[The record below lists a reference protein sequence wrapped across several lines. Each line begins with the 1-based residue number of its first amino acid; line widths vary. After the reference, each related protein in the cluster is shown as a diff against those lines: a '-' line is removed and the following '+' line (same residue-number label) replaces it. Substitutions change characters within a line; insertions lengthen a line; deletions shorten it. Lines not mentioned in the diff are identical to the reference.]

1 MQQVPI
7 PTLRRAAAFATV
19 VALSTLV
26 VATSASAALL
36 DTVLVDLIALNGT
49 ELDPLTPISLIQ
61 LAPLATGVL
70 AVNLGGAG
78 PISNFMLDDERITFS
93 GNSIL
98 IRVGAASV
106 NGLNPGFGAG
116 ARYEL
121 TGLAVAGEV
130 ITGFT
135 AYAFDG
141 YGTTGTFTGLAPG
154 VLPSLVQLGVNA
166 DSISFK
172 LDNTLTFV
180 DRGLG
185 GSLNYAEFRIDLLSQ
200 PIPEPGTWLMML
212 AGLGG
217 LAGMAARRR
226 SQRV

>member
-1 MQQVPI
+1 M
-7 PTLRRAAAFATV
+7 AAVA
-19 VALSTLV
+19 ALSG
-26 VATSASAALL
+26 VATSANAVLL
-36 DTVLVDLIALNGT
+36 DTVTVELIAPLGTQLNLAPFT
-49 ELDPLTPISLIQ
+49 LIQ
-61 LAPLATGVL
+61 AAPLATGVL
-70 AVNLGGAG
+70 AFNLGGSG
-78 PISNFMLDDERITFS
+78 PISDFMLDNEKITFS

-98 IRVGAASV
+98 IRVGAGST
-106 NGLNPGFGAG
+106 NGFNPGFGLG
-116 ARYEL
+116 ARYQL
-121 TGLAVAGEV
+121 NGLAVAGEV

-154 VLPSLVQLGVNA
+154 VLPSSLVQLGVNA
-166 DSISFK
+166 DSINFK

-185 GSLNYAEFRIDLLSQ
+185 GSLNYAEFRIDLVSQ
-200 PIPEPGTWLMML
+200 PIPEPGSWLMML

-217 LAGMAARRR
+217 VAGMAARRR